1 MVNESVK
8 KYAVV
13 QCHKYETITNSYY
26 HSKVFHARAD
36 ALEYLNALNTA
47 SKHEDND
54 VEYLL
59 YVYEPEPNTK

>member
-1 MVNESVK
+1 MVNEPIK
-8 KYAVV
+8 QYAVI
-13 QCHKYETITNSYY
+13 QCHKFDTIQNGYY

-47 SKHEDND
+47 SQYEDKD

-59 YVYEPEPNTK
+59 YVLVLED

>member
-1 MVNESVK
+1 MVNESIK
-8 KYAVV
+8 QYAVI
-13 QCHKYETITNSYY
+13 QCHKFDTIQNGYY

-59 YVYEPEPNTK
+59 YVLVLED